1 MPTPSPAPELT
12 STTNSLDSR
21 QRKKQHTERL
31 EDEKKQYTALI
42 ADLEDEVNNLKLG
55 MDRMIREKQEYNEY
69 INHLTAERDEMIVN
83 HTNETA
89 DLRKKIA
96 VLSDHVRRLEPDP
109 NIGPAANPNPF
120 PGAYGEMDDLAMG
133 APWEH
138 SNFINDF
145 PAETEV
151 KQEMPMISVKKND
164 TGLTGE
170 GDKASSQQGSFLFML
185 FLVGAFVLSSR
196 STPSIPR
203 VPDDMRDA
211 SRTLL
216 DSVLKDAGIGGT
228 QTSSMQ
234 PIAPQP
240 SGTWTDPSTS
250 IPMIVMGADTVA
262 PSMLG
267 DLGNSLTQPSQEQN
281 NEQLF
286 GLTAAQYNGVH
297 NQDFIHSHQPERFS
311 SQGRRTL
318 AEALSAMRMTDKQDG
333 AAQVYTRSL
342 LWDQIPGDVVRN
354 FAKMVA
360 ECNAQN
366 EQQCNEAIS

>member
-1 MPTPSPAPELT
+1 ML
-12 STTNSLDSR
+12 
-21 QRKKQHTERL
+21 
-31 EDEKKQYTALI
+31 
-42 ADLEDEVNNLKLG
+42 
-55 MDRMIREKQEYNEY
+55 REKQEYTEY
-69 INHLTAERDEMIVN
+69 INRLATERDEMIVT

-89 DLRKKIA
+89 GLRKKIA
-96 VLSDHVRRLEPDP
+96 VLSDHVRRLEPNP
-109 NIGPAANPNPF
+109 NATPVANPNGF
-120 PGAYGEMDDLAMG
+120 PGGYGEMEDLAMG

-145 PAETEV
+145 PTETEV
-151 KQEMPMISVKKND
+151 KQEMSMISVKKND
-164 TGLTGE
+164 TGLTTE
-170 GDKASSQQGSFLFML
+170 GDKASSQQGGLLFML

-203 VPDDMRDA
+203 VSEDVRDA

-216 DSVLKDAGIGGT
+216 DNVLKDAGIGGT
-228 QTSSMQ
+228 PTSNMQ
-234 PIAPQP
+234 AITPQP

-250 IPMIVMGADTVA
+250 IPMNDMSADTVA

-267 DLGNSLTQPSQEQN
+267 DLGNSLTQPTREQN

-286 GLTAAQYNGVH
+286 SLSAAQYNGVH
-297 NQDFIHSHQPERFS
+297 NQDFIHSHPPERFN

-360 ECNAQN
+360 ECNNAQN